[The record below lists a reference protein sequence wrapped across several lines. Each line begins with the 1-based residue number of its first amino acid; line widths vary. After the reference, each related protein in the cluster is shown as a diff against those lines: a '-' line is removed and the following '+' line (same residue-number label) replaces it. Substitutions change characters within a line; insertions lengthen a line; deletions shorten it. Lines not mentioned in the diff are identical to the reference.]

1 MPRVA
6 KGYIEQLPSGSF
18 RVSVCAG
25 TDPLTR
31 RAIHLKATV
40 KTEQQMVPL
49 AVLPHWVYI
58 AHPRRRATGWPA
70 QMRSAF
76 AGDTHGVL
84 LGCLVL
90 AGVAGDLRHDRIDA
104 APRRRPAGSAV
115 SLKYCQRGWHHAL
128 PHQTEIR
135 TADSCEWPWLRDGGR
150 VRSALTRGAGLLSA
164 PSILPW

>member
-90 AGVAGDLRHDRIDA
+90 AGVAVICGTIASMRLRGGGQLA
-104 APRRRPAGSAV
+104 A
-115 SLKYCQRGWHHAL
+115 L
-128 PHQTEIR
+128 
-135 TADSCEWPWLRDGGR
+135 
-150 VRSALTRGAGLLSA
+150 
-164 PSILPW
+164 